1 MWPFF
6 QSKNK
11 QQPAKNESHL
21 DDDNS
26 PKHSRSPMRFAELVN
41 GIGSF
46 DDFRE
51 HDTAIKFWLPEA
63 ANQALEEMSDRSGIS
78 MSESMRQLFAAHCY
92 GIYAYQVMIDT
103 NPKIFR
109 DPSPV
114 YFSRGGSAPP
124 PGKKRVDTYWVPE
137 LGKNVMP
144 IKVWIPRRMRHDL
157 QLLAD
162 HVGIKLSQYL
172 REIVIA
178 RLLGHG
184 TLPMRPEMLK
194 AQPLPAIEDWC
205 EDREIAKHQVNEQEH
220 GRHPLGEW
228 RTEWVDE

>member
-11 QQPAKNESHL
+11 EPQEADSSLDESY
-21 DDDNS
+21 S
-26 PKHSRSPMRFAELVN
+26 PRRRAPMRFAELVN
-41 GIGSF
+41 SMGGFS
-46 DDFRE
+46 DFRH

-63 ANQALEEMSDRSGIS
+63 ANQALEEMADRMGVS
-78 MSESMRQLFAAHCY
+78 MSESLRQMFAAHCY
-92 GIYAYQVMIDT
+92 GIYAYQVMIDSVP
-103 NPKIFR
+103 NIFR
-109 DPSPV
+109 ESPPPM
-114 YFSRGGSAPP
+114 FSRRGAEPP
-124 PGKKRVDTYWVPE
+124 AGKKRVDTYWVPE

-144 IKVWIPRRMRHDL
+144 IKVWIPKRMRHDL

-184 TLPMRPEMLK
+184 TLPMRPEMLN
-194 AQPLPAIEDWC
+194 AEPLPAIEDWC
-205 EDREIAKHQVNEQEH
+205 EDREIPKHQVEESGFGN
-220 GRHPLGEW
+220 HPLGEW
-228 RTEWVDE
+228 RTEWVDQ

>member
-6 QSKNK
+6 KSKNK
-11 QQPAKNESHL
+11 ELPTKNG
-21 DDDNS
+21 DA
-26 PKHSRSPMRFAELVN
+26 PIPGRSPMRFAELVN
-41 GIGSF
+41 SMGGF
-46 DDFRE
+46 ADFRD

-63 ANQALEEMSDRSGIS
+63 ANQALEEITSRMGVSI
-78 MSESMRQLFAAHCY
+78 SESLRQMFASHCY
-92 GIYAYQVMIDT
+92 GIYAYQVMVDT
-103 NPKIFR
+103 VPGIFR
-109 DPSPV
+109 EAAPPM
-114 YFSRGGSAPP
+114 FSRSRAEPP
-124 PGKKRVDTYWVPE
+124 AGKKRIDTYWIPE

-144 IKVWIPRRMRHDL
+144 VKVWIPKRMRQDL

-162 HVGIKLSQYL
+162 HVGIKFSQYL

-194 AQPLPAIEDWC
+194 AEPLPAIEDWC
-205 EDREIAKHQVNEQEH
+205 EDREIPKHQIQVHDRGN
-220 GRHPLGEW
+220 HPLGEW